1 MQPDHHS
8 RDSASSDESHL
19 DAATSTATNASA
31 PARPSPYFLE
41 KLQEIR
47 HGDAVSGSVWTQAP
61 NVSRRQAI
69 TLAHIDRATMG
80 LETVLSLLQA
90 SETCRRRRPED
101 FGIGDDRHEGLLYA
115 ARELVHGMRDR
126 VDALE
131 ARWLRER

>member
-1 MQPDHHS
+1 MHPDHHP
-8 RDSASSDESHL
+8 RDTAAADGGHL
-19 DAATSTATNASA
+19 DGTAPPLASA
-31 PARPSPYFLE
+31 PVASRPSPYFLE

-61 NVSRRQAI
+61 GVSRQQAI
-69 TLAHIDRATMG
+69 KLAHIDRATTG

-115 ARELVHGMRDR
+115 ARELVHGLRDR
-126 VDALE
+126 VDGLE
-131 ARWLRER
+131 ARWLRDR